1 MDALKPKAHGRTI
14 HIDIDNKAII
24 EESGIGK
31 KKSYYLS
38 SSIIITIK

>member
-1 MDALKPKAHGRTI
+1 MDVLKPKAHGRTI

-31 KKSYYLS
+31 KNL
-38 SSIIITIK
+38 IIYPHRL